1 MARKSIGLA
10 GRLAAFFGGF
20 AASDRRSRRRR
31 PPDDE
36 KHWLAVQLLGTLSPQ
51 VLVETGHNKSQA
63 RRVEKPRP
71 RLPSPPPVGDL
82 ARPRARS

>member
-1 MARKSIGLA
+1 MAGKSIGLA
-10 GRLAAFFGGF
+10 GRLAAFFGTF
-20 AASDRRSRRRR
+20 AASDRRSRRRL
-31 PPDDE
+31 PDDE

-51 VLVETGHNKSQA
+51 VLVETGHNKWQTQRA
-63 RRVEKPRP
+63 EKPRP